1 MKQQWNPPPGWP
13 TPPPNWRPQPGW
25 KPDPS
30 WPPAPAGWDFGTPKR
45 RSTGKTVGLVVG
57 SIFGLLVLTGIIG
70 AVFGS
75 TTTRP
80 TAEQGTPAPSVST
93 SAPTPA
99 PTATTDSP
107 AAQASSAPTSQP
119 SAAPAAPGQAGE
131 PNRQL
136 TPGDVFV
143 GATRDRICV
152 SGYTTTVRYVTSST
166 RQAVF
171 TAYQISY
178 PPPAGAFELDHLI
191 PLELG
196 GSNTAGNLWPQVYH
210 GAGSADVKDRLE
222 NHLHALVCSG
232 QVPLTTAQQ
241 AIASDWRAA
250 ATRYNPI
257 AVTTSS
263 PPQSA
268 PAQPPTTGTEQTGV
282 HAGAFCAPSGAQ
294 GTTTKGTAVVCS
306 TTPNSPDRARWHSP

>member
-1 MKQQWNPPPGWP
+1 M
-13 TPPPNWRPQPGW
+13 
-25 KPDPS
+25 
-30 WPPAPAGWDFGTPKR
+30 AKR
-45 RSTGKTVGLVVG
+45 RKINKRILLGFG
-57 SIFGLLVLTGIIG
+57 SLIALFFLIGIIG

-75 TTTRP
+75 TTTTP

-93 SAPTPA
+93 EAPTPA

-107 AAQASSAPTSQP
+107 AAPASSAPPTQP
-119 SAAPAAPGQAGE
+119 PVAPAAPQAGE

-143 GATRDRICV
+143 DATRDRICV
-152 SGYTTTVRYVTSST
+152 SGYSATVRYVASST

-171 TAYQISY
+171 TAYQIPY

-232 QVPLTTAQQ
+232 QLPLTTAQQ
-241 AIASDWRAA
+241 AIAGDWRAA

-306 TTPNSPDRARWHSP
+306 TTPNSPDRARWHRP